1 MPETALLALAH
12 NVAVLVAMGLAFHA
26 LPDDW
31 LLRRTRPREAAL
43 GLLAGAMGA
52 VLMLAPWQYVP
63 GIFFDAR
70 SVLLAIT
77 GLYFGPLAAA
87 VAAAVTASLRLWQGG
102 PAALTGV
109 LVIAVSAAAGVL
121 WRRLRR
127 RPAGPIPGLE
137 LWGFGL
143 AVHAVMLA
151 LMFTLPPARA
161 TAVVAQIAF
170 PVMGVFPL
178 ATALVGT
185 LLEAWIRR
193 ARTAEAL
200 RLSEERLRLA
210 LAASHQGSFDIDLA
224 TGEATVSDEYARML
238 GYEPE
243 GFRDSHQQWI
253 ERMHPE
259 DRESALA
266 KFDDL
271 MAGRIAEYRGEF
283 RLRSR
288 TGEWLW
294 ILSVGRIVARDGGG
308 RPTRVTGT
316 HTDITAR
323 REAEERLREAQAE
336 ASRLLENSDSSRL
349 ALLSVVEDL
358 RAAEDR
364 LGRSESFYRGLFENM
379 HEGFAF
385 CRMLREAGRAP
396 DFTYLRVNEAFER
409 MLGLAGAEGGR
420 AGEAILDLREAN
432 PQLVAACERVVDTGV
447 PESLEAH
454 VGRLDRWFLVSV
466 YRPERDHFVA
476 AFVDITE
483 RKRAE
488 LEVNRQLA
496 ELRRWYEATLDRE
509 DRLLGLK
516 AEVNELRRRLGE
528 PPRYASAEP
537 GAAREPLAE
546 EKAA

>member
-1 MPETALLALAH
+1 VPETALLALAH
-12 NVAVLVAMGLAFHA
+12 NVAALVAMGLAFHA

-31 LLRRTRPREAAL
+31 LLHRSRAREAAL
-43 GLLAGAMGA
+43 GLLAGSMGA
-52 VLMLAPWQYVP
+52 VIMLAPWQYVA
-63 GIFFDAR
+63 GVFFDAR

-87 VAAAVTASLRLWQGG
+87 IAVAATASLRLWQGG
-102 PAALTGV
+102 AAAITGV
-109 LVIAVSAAAGVL
+109 LVIVVSAAAGVL
-121 WRRLRR
+121 WRRLRH
-127 RPAGPIPGLE
+127 RPPGPIPGLE
-137 LWGFGL
+137 LWAFGL
-143 AVHAVMLA
+143 VVHAAMLA
-151 LMFTLPPARA
+151 LMFTLPSGRA
-161 TAVVAQIAF
+161 MAVIAQIAF
-170 PVMGVFPL
+170 PVMGIFPL
-178 ATALVGT
+178 ATVLMGT

-200 RLSEERLRLA
+200 RMSEERLRLA

-224 TGEATVSDEYARML
+224 TGEATVSEEYARML

-243 GFRDSHQQWI
+243 GFHDSHQQWI

-259 DRESALA
+259 DREQALA

-271 MAGRIAEYRGEF
+271 MAGRLPEYRGEF
-283 RLRSR
+283 RLRTR
-288 TGEWLW
+288 TGEWTW
-294 ILSVGRIVARDGGG
+294 ILSVGRIVARDDKG

-323 REAEERLREAQAE
+323 REAEERLRAAQAE
-336 ASRLLENSDSSRL
+336 ASRLLESSDASRL

-385 CRMLREAGRAP
+385 CRMLREEGRAA
-396 DFTYLRVNEAFER
+396 DFAYLRVNEAFER
-409 MLGLAGAEGGR
+409 MLGLAGAEGRR

-432 PQLVAACERVVDTGV
+432 PELVAACERVVGTGV

-454 VGRLDRWFLVSV
+454 VERLDRWFLVSV

-496 ELRRWYEATLDRE
+496 ELKRWYEATLDRE

-516 AEVNELRRRLGE
+516 AEVNDLRRRLGE

-537 GAAREPLAE
+537 AGAREPLDE